1 VYRQNKNVVIRKIHD
16 TFFLIDIADNYM
28 GDQCLLNEINEV
40 GAFIWRELSDAKDI
54 VSIVEKLKVQLN
66 EEVEFEVLY
75 SDIKE
80 YIQYL
85 LQLGLVEEYD

>member
-1 VYRQNKNVVIRKIHD
+1 MYRQNKNIVFRKIHD
-16 TFFLIDIADNYM
+16 TFFLIDITDNYM

-40 GAFIWRELSDAKDI
+40 GAFIWSELSNVNDI
-54 VSIVEKLKVQLN
+54 GGVVEKLKVQLN

-75 SDIKE
+75 NDVKE